1 MPRWSISAA
10 ALLSMPGYRPEP
22 PAGQPFLA
30 PRPARHPSVPDVVP
44 ETAGL
49 LVAPDDTQALT
60 EALRQIL
67 TSEALRRRLQ
77 AGARQAAATL
87 PTWTDAATIVALKL
101 EEVSS
106 S

>member
-1 MPRWSISAA
+1 
-10 ALLSMPGYRPEP
+10 
-22 PAGQPFLA
+22 
-30 PRPARHPSVPDVVP
+30 
-44 ETAGL
+44 
-49 LVAPDDTQALT
+49 
-60 EALRQIL
+60 L